1 MNLTPKPSNVT
12 WTDDQWKAISAD
24 GNNILVAAAAG
35 SGKTAVL
42 VERMIRKVSDTDNP
56 IDIDRL
62 LVVTFTNAAAA
73 EMRHRIGEAIEKKL
87 NDDPR
92 SLHLRRQL
100 SLLHRA
106 NISTLHSFCMNVI
119 RKYYYDID
127 IDPNFRILDDT
138 EGQLIREEVIDDL
151 FEEEYG
157 TEENQTFFD
166 LVDQYSG
173 DRSDDKLRSLVL
185 HLYNFSRSNPQP
197 TKWLDDI
204 AAGYELEHVESI
216 DELPWTEEAMNH
228 VRKQLSQAMEM
239 IEKALIFTEEP
250 EGPLKYVETLEAER
264 LQVKN
269 IASSTTWQDMFDH
282 FKNIDFGR
290 IPSITK
296 KDQVDGRLKEK
307 AKALRDQAKDVV
319 NSCKSS
325 LFQLEPDSVL
335 EDLQFMGPTIS
346 KLTTLVNL
354 FSERY
359 MHEKREKGVLDF
371 SDLEHLCL
379 EVLSDQEKSTE
390 GSLVPSK
397 AADEF
402 ANYFSE
408 LLVDEYQDTNLVQ
421 ETIINLLSN
430 GHNLFMVGDVKQS
443 IYRFRLAEPTLFM
456 EKYKKFE
463 LDGSGSGM
471 RIDLSK
477 NFRSRAEILDGT
489 NFIFRQT
496 MDEEVGEIAYN
507 DAAELKLGNE
517 GYPEQ
522 EGLEANLILINKG
535 EPVKNKG
542 QRNDDDD
549 LTDESF
555 EEELETSQLEAR
567 AMIAEMKQLIQSKY
581 PIFDKGLKR
590 TRPITYRDIVILM
603 RSMPW
608 AETILEE
615 CKKAGIPVYAE
626 LSTGYFEAIEVRVM
640 MSVLKIIDNPYQDIP
655 LASVLRSPI
664 MNLTEVELA
673 EIRLLAKGTSF
684 YEALTVAASDEND
697 DESLKHRCRSF
708 IEQLSI
714 WRKRARS
721 GSLSELIWQLY
732 QDTGFF
738 DYVGGMPGGKQRQA
752 NLRALYDRSRS
763 YESTSF
769 RGLFRFLRFVERMQE
784 RGDDLGTARAL
795 GEQED
800 VVRLMTIH
808 KSKGLEFPVVFMAGM
823 NKMFNRQ
830 DIRGDY
836 FLHKELGL
844 GSKRIDPHMRL
855 SYPTIPQQVIKE
867 RIKHESLAEE
877 MRVLYV
883 GLTRAKEKLFLT
895 GTVKDTEKS
904 LEKWSEPINQ
914 TGWLLPNVNRE
925 KAGSFLD
932 WIAPAIFRHRS
943 VFPLLTEFDVDFSLV
958 DETVSNDPSAWIV
971 DIVDKGS
978 LQEEETV
985 LEATDDEIDG
995 HLQAL
1000 EPIPIESAVK
1010 DEVVSQLEWS
1020 YKYKDATVHRA
1031 KQSVSDLKREMQDEY
1046 SEQMMATGFQS
1057 KYADR
1062 PKFLQKKSFIPAE
1075 VGTLMHGM
1083 MQHISLSVDADTES
1097 VKKERDKL
1105 VEKEIITTE
1114 EAEQINV
1121 AHIVQFLQSDIGKQM
1136 KLATEIE
1143 REIPFSY
1150 HVAASKAYTTWQQ
1163 SEDESVFVQGVI
1175 DAVFRNETGN
1185 LVLVD
1190 YKTDAIA
1197 ARFPDKTTEE
1207 IKQHFREQYRY
1218 QIELYREAL
1227 SDSWSKS
1234 VDECYLYMFDG
1245 DYLIKM

>member
-1 MNLTPKPSNVT
+1 MNITPKPSNVT
-12 WTDDQWKAISAD
+12 WTDDQWKAIAAE

-42 VERMIRKVSDTDNP
+42 VERMIRKVADTDNP

-87 NDDPR
+87 NADPR

-119 RKYYYDID
+119 RKYYYEVD

-157 TEENQTFFD
+157 KEENQTFFD

-185 HLYNFSRSNPQP
+185 HLFNFSRSNPQP
-197 TKWLDDI
+197 MTWLNEI
-204 AAGYELEHVESI
+204 VASYKLEHVETI
-216 DELPWTEEAMNH
+216 DELAWTEEAMNH

-239 IEKALIFTEEP
+239 IERGLLLTKEP
-250 EGPLKYVETLEAER
+250 EGPFKYADTLEEE
-264 LQVKN
+264 LGQVSN
-269 IASSTTWQDMFDH
+269 LASATTWQEMFDRFQLVH
-282 FKNIDFGR
+282 FGR

-296 KDQVDGRLKEK
+296 KDQVDASLKEK
-307 AKALRDQAKDVV
+307 AKTWRDQAKDAV
-319 NSCKSS
+319 NECKSAF
-325 LFQLEPDSVL
+325 FQLEPAAVL
-335 EDLQFMGPTIS
+335 ADLQYMGPTIA
-346 KLTTLVNL
+346 KLTSLVNQ

-379 EVLSDQEKSTE
+379 QVLTDQDKTKED
-390 GSLVPSK
+390 SLFPSK
-397 AADEF
+397 AAEKF

-430 GHNLFMVGDVKQS
+430 GKNLFMVGDVKQS

-456 EKYKKFE
+456 EKYKQFQ

-522 EGLEANLILINKG
+522 SDLEAKLILINKG
-535 EPVKNKG
+535 DPLTNNE
-542 QRNDDDD
+542 QDEDDVAEV
-549 LTDESF
+549 ESF

-581 PIFDKGLKR
+581 PIFDKDLKQ
-590 TRPITYRDIVILM
+590 TRPITYRDMVILM

-608 AETILEE
+608 AETILDE

-640 MSVLKIIDNPYQDIP
+640 MSVLKIVDNPYQDIP

-673 EIRLLAKGTSF
+673 EIRLFAKGASF
-684 YEALTVAASDEND
+684 YEALTVAATDVNTD
-697 DESLKHRCRSF
+697 ASLKNRCRSF

-732 QDTGFF
+732 QDTGFY

-836 FLHKELGL
+836 FLHKELGM

-895 GTVKDTEKS
+895 GTIKDTEKS
-904 LEKWSEPINQ
+904 LEKWSESVNQ
-914 TGWLLPNVNRE
+914 LGWLLPNVNRE

-943 VFPLLTEFDVDFSLV
+943 AFPLLTQFDVDVSMV
-958 DETVSNDPSAWIV
+958 DESVSNDPSAWKVAIV
-971 DIVDKGS
+971 EKDA

-985 LEATDDEIDG
+985 LASTDNEIDG
-995 HLQAL
+995 HLRAL
-1000 EPIPIESAVK
+1000 EPIPIESTTK
-1010 DEVVSQLEWS
+1010 DEVISQLQWS
-1020 YKYKDATVHRA
+1020 YDFKDATVHRA

-1046 SEQMMATGFQS
+1046 SDNIMATGFQS

-1062 PKFLQKKSFIPAE
+1062 PKFMQKKSFRSAE
-1075 VGTLMHGM
+1075 IGTLMHAM
-1083 MQHISLSVDADTES
+1083 MQHISLSVVADKAS
-1097 VKKERDKL
+1097 VQGERDKL
-1105 VEKEIITTE
+1105 VAKELITAE
-1114 EAEQINV
+1114 EAEQINLDQV
-1121 AHIVQFLQSDIGKQM
+1121 VQFLQSDIGKQM
-1136 KLATEIE
+1136 KQATVLE

-1150 HVAASKAYTTWQQ
+1150 HVPASKAYATWQQ
-1163 SEDESVFVQGVI
+1163 KEDESVFVQGVV
-1175 DAVFRNETGN
+1175 DAVFRNAKGK

-1190 YKTDAIA
+1190 YKTDAVS
-1197 ARFPDKTTEE
+1197 ARFTDESADK
-1207 IKQHFREQYRY
+1207 IKHYFKEQYHY
-1218 QIELYREAL
+1218 QIQLYQQAL
-1227 SDSWSKS
+1227 SDSWSEP

>member
-1 MNLTPKPSNVT
+1 VK
-12 WTDDQWKAISAD
+12 WTDDQWKAISAE

-42 VERMIRKVSDTDNP
+42 VERMIRKVANAEHP

-106 NISTLHSFCMNVI
+106 NISTLHSFCMNVV
-119 RKYYYDID
+119 RKYYYEID

-138 EGQLIREEVIDDL
+138 EGQLIREEVIEEL

-157 TEENQTFFD
+157 KEGNQTFYD

-185 HLYNFSRSNPQP
+185 HLFNFSRSNPQP
-197 TKWLDDI
+197 IKWLDDI
-204 AAGYELEHVESI
+204 ATGYELQQVETI
-216 DELPWTEEAMNH
+216 DDLGWSTEAMNH
-228 VRKQLSQAMEM
+228 VRKKLSQAIEM
-239 IEKALIFTEEP
+239 IEKGLVLTHES
-250 EGPLKYVETLEAER
+250 EGPVKYADTLEEEWRQAKK
-264 LQVKN
+264 LSFS
-269 IASSTTWQDMFDH
+269 ATWQDMYEQFQH
-282 FKNIDFGR
+282 VHFGR

-296 KDQVDGRLKEK
+296 KDQVDNRLKDK

-319 NSCKSS
+319 NECKSS
-325 LFQLEPDSVL
+325 FFQLEPEAVL
-335 EDLQFMGPTIS
+335 EDLTFMGPTIS
-346 KLTTLVNL
+346 KLTTLVKQ
-354 FSERY
+354 FSKSY
-359 MHEKREKGVLDF
+359 MHEKRDKGVLDF

-379 EVLSDQEKSTE
+379 EVLTDQEKST
-390 GSLVPSK
+390 GDTLVPSK
-397 AADEF
+397 AAAEF

-430 GHNLFMVGDVKQS
+430 GKNLFMVGDVKQS

-456 EKYKKFE
+456 DKYKQFQ
-463 LDGSGSGM
+463 LDGSGVGM

-477 NFRSRAEILDGT
+477 NFRSRAQILDGT
-489 NFIFRQT
+489 NFLFRQT
-496 MDEEVGEIAYN
+496 MDEEVGEIAYD
-507 DAAELKLGNE
+507 DAAELKLGNKE
-517 GYPEQ
+517 YPVQSE
-522 EGLEANLILINKG
+522 LEAKVILINQG
-535 EPVKNKG
+535 EPG
-542 QRNDDDD
+542 QKKSQEDDNQD
-549 LTDESF
+549 LVIDSF

-567 AMIAEMKQLIQSKY
+567 AMIEEMKQLIQSKY
-581 PIFDKGLKR
+581 PIFDKDLKQN
-590 TRPITYRDIVILM
+590 RPITYRDMVILM

-608 AETILEE
+608 AETILDE

-640 MSVLKIIDNPYQDIP
+640 MSLLKIIDNPYQDIP

-664 MNLTEVELA
+664 LNMTEVELA
-673 EIRLLAKGTSF
+673 EIRLFAKSSSF
-684 YEALTVAASDEND
+684 YEALTVAASNEND
-697 DESLKHRCRSF
+697 DASLKNDCRSF
-708 IEQLSI
+708 IEQLST
-714 WRKRARS
+714 WRQRARS

-732 QDTGFF
+732 QDTGFY

-808 KSKGLEFPVVFMAGM
+808 KSKGLEFPIVFMAGM

-830 DIRGDY
+830 DIRGNY
-836 FLHKELGL
+836 FLHKELGM
-844 GSKRIDPHMRL
+844 GSNRIDPHMRL

-867 RIKHESLAEE
+867 RIKQESLAEE

-895 GTVKDTEKS
+895 GTVKDIEKS
-904 LEKWSEPINQ
+904 VEKWSEPINQ
-914 TGWLLPNVNRE
+914 TGWLLPDMNRE

-943 VFPLLTEFDVDFSLV
+943 VFPLLTTFDVDVSLV
-958 DETVSNDPSAWIV
+958 DGTVSDDPSAWIV
-971 DIVDKGS
+971 AVVDKGE
-978 LQEEETV
+978 LQEEKTV
-985 LEATDDEIDG
+985 LAETDDEIDG
-995 HLQAL
+995 HLFAL
-1000 EPIPIESAVK
+1000 EPIPIKSPKK
-1010 DEVVSQLEWS
+1010 DEVIAQLEWS
-1020 YKYKDATVHRA
+1020 YDYKDATTHRA

-1046 SEQMMATGFQS
+1046 SEQVMATGFQS
-1057 KYADR
+1057 KYANR
-1062 PKFLQKKSFIPAE
+1062 PKFMQEKSFIPAE

-1083 MQHISLSVDADTES
+1083 MQHIPLTVEANVVSVQR
-1097 VKKERDKL
+1097 ERDRL
-1105 VEKEIITTE
+1105 ISKEMITAE

-1121 AHIVQFLQSDIGKQM
+1121 DHIVQFLQSDIGKQM
-1136 KLATEIE
+1136 KMATEVE
-1143 REIPFSY
+1143 REIAFSY
-1150 HVAASKAYTTWQQ
+1150 QIPASVAYSTWKQK
-1163 SEDESVFVQGVI
+1163 EEESIFVQGVI
-1175 DAVFRNETGN
+1175 DAVFRNSDGK

-1190 YKTDAIA
+1190 YKTDTIS
-1197 ARFPDKTTEE
+1197 ARFLDQSTDD
-1207 IKQHFREQYRY
+1207 IKNHFKEQYHD
-1218 QIELYREAL
+1218 QIELYRQAL
-1227 SDSWSKS
+1227 SDSWSEP
-1234 VDECYLYMFDG
+1234 VEECYLYMFDG